1 MSSALISVVIPTWRR
16 AKLLTRAVQSVLEQD
31 WRPIQLIVVNDG
43 SDDETGLVLASLES
57 RVRVQGITHVF
68 LSQPHG
74 GVSSARNAGLR
85 AARGEYIAFLD
96 DDDWWRPE
104 KLSRQMAEFG
114 KCRANACCCFTFRP
128 GHEDWRPDPNSLFRG
143 RDAARFVAREANAK
157 ITTLLLK
164 AELLLRVGE
173 FDESLSVYEDEEWK
187 ARLVHE
193 ADFCAVE
200 ESLVAYAR
208 SEESLSRVLS
218 LEANLLRDRDFM
230 RHLDLI
236 RERCASR
243 PGWSEQAW
251 KERAAH
257 VYDEC
262 AKHRLYV
269 GDLEGARQLYERGIE
284 VCGPIMA
291 LPKLRTKLRKAWW
304 MSWLGLKP
312 RHPKMQAEAAR

>member
-1 MSSALISVVIPTWRR
+1 MSRALISVIIPTWRR
-16 AKLLTRAVQSVLEQD
+16 ARLVARAVHSVLEQD
-31 WRPIQLIVVNDG
+31 WRPLQLIVVNDG
-43 SDDETGLVLASLES
+43 SDDDTSRVLAGLEHDAA
-57 RVRVQGITHVF
+57 RAGVTHAF
-68 LSQPHG
+68 LNQPHG

-85 AARGEYIAFLD
+85 AVCGDYVAFLD
-96 DDDWWRPE
+96 DDDWWLPE
-104 KLSRQMAEFG
+104 KLSRQMAELARCG
-114 KCRANACCCFTFRP
+114 ADACCCFTFRP
-128 GHEDWRPDPNSLFRG
+128 GHEDWRPDPGALLRG
-143 RDAARFVAREANAK
+143 RAAARFVAREANAK
-157 ITTLLLK
+157 ITTLLFK
-164 AELLLRVGE
+164 ASLLPRVGE

-200 ESLVAYAR
+200 QSLVAYAH
-208 SEESLSRVLS
+208 SEESLSRAHS

-269 GDLEGARQLYERGIE
+269 GDLDGARELYGRGIE
-284 VCGPIMA
+284 LCGPIMA

-304 MSWLGLKP
+304 LSWLGLKP
-312 RHPKMQAEAAR
+312 RHPKMFTQATR

>member
-1 MSSALISVVIPTWRR
+1 MLLLHVSA
-16 AKLLTRAVQSVLEQD
+16 
-31 WRPIQLIVVNDG
+31 G
-43 SDDETGLVLASLES
+43 
-57 RVRVQGITHVF
+57 
-68 LSQPHG
+68 
-74 GVSSARNAGLR
+74 ARNWHQD
-85 AARGEYIAFLD
+85 AATL
-96 DDDWWRPE
+96 
-104 KLSRQMAEFG
+104 L
-114 KCRANACCCFTFRP
+114 
-128 GHEDWRPDPNSLFRG
+128 RG
-143 RDAARFVAREANAK
+143 RDAARFIARDANAK
-157 ITTLLLK
+157 ITTLLFK
-164 AELLLRVGE
+164 AALLEHVGE

-208 SEESLSRVLS
+208 TDESLSRAGS
-218 LEANLLRDRDFM
+218 LEANLERDRDFM
-230 RHLDLI
+230 RHLELI

-251 KERAAH
+251 KQRAAH

-262 AKHRLYV
+262 AKHRLYL
-269 GDLEGARQLYERGIE
+269 GDIEGARQLYERGLQ

-312 RHPKMQAEAAR
+312 RHPKLLAQAAR

>member
-1 MSSALISVVIPTWRR
+1 MSRPSISVIIPTFLR
-16 AKLLTRAVQSVLEQD
+16 AHLVGRAIDSVLAQT
-31 WRPIQLIVVNDG
+31 WRPLELIVVIDG
-43 SDDETGLVLASLES
+43 SESGPVIALEPRARAAGVETFFVVKA
-57 RVRVQGITHVF
+57 
-68 LSQPHG
+68 HG

-85 AARGEYIAFLD
+85 AATGEYVAFLD

-104 KLSRQMAEFG
+104 KLSRQMAELSRTG
-114 KCRANACCCFTFRP
+114 ADACCCFTFRP
-128 GHEDWRPDPNSLFRG
+128 GHEEWRPDASALLRG
-143 RDAARFVAREANAK
+143 HDAARFVAREANAK
-157 ITTLLLK
+157 ITTLLFK
-164 AELLLRVGE
+164 AALLPHVGE
-173 FDESLSVYEDEEWK
+173 FDESLAVYEDEEWK

-193 ADFCAVE
+193 AEFCAVE

-208 SEESLSRVLS
+208 SEHSLSQAHS
-218 LEANLLRDRDFM
+218 HEANLLRDRDFM
-230 RHLDLI
+230 RHLELI
-236 RERCASR
+236 RQRCASR

-269 GDLEGARQLYERGIE
+269 GDLVGARDLYARGIE
-284 VCGPIMA
+284 LCGPIMA

-312 RHPKMQAEAAR
+312 RHPKLRAEATR